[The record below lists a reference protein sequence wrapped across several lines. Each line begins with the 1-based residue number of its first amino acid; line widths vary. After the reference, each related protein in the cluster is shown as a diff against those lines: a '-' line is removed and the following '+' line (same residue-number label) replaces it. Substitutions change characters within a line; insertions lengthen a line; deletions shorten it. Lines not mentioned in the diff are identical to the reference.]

1 VLAARRRLMGGWRAP
16 PFGAR
21 LRALRRLLVT
31 LLFVMAACS
40 RKAPDATPEGAL
52 REWLDH
58 MEASVDD
65 PREAHAAYGLL
76 GPQARKNLEDRAE
89 RASRVQGRRVDPE
102 DMLATGRFGLRFRPQ
117 TMRATITGNDA
128 TVEVTGDDLADH
140 AVVQCHKEGDA
151 WRVEP
156 ALPDLLELPRRPDGG
171 P

>member
-1 VLAARRRLMGGWRAP
+1 V
-16 PFGAR
+16 
-21 LRALRRLLVT
+21 RRLLIAVS
-31 LLFVMAACS
+31 LLLIAACS
-40 RKAPDATPEGAL
+40 RKAADATPEGAL

-117 TMRATITGNDA
+117 SMQATITGNDA
-128 TVEVTGDDLADH
+128 TVEVVGDDPAER
-140 AVVQCHKEGDA
+140 AVVRCHKEGDA

>member
-1 VLAARRRLMGGWRAP
+1 M
-16 PFGAR
+16 
-21 LRALRRLLVT
+21 RRLLV
-31 LLFVMAACS
+31 LLCLLLAACS

-65 PREAHAAYGLL
+65 PREAHPAYALL

-117 TMRATITGNDA
+117 SMKATITGDDA
-128 TVEVTGDDLADH
+128 SVEVVGDDPTER
-140 AVVQCHKEGDA
+140 AVVLCHKEGDV

-156 ALPDLLELPRRPDGG
+156 VLPALLDLPRRPDGG

>member
-1 VLAARRRLMGGWRAP
+1 M
-16 PFGAR
+16 
-21 LRALRRLLVT
+21 RRLLV
-31 LLFVMAACS
+31 LLCLVLAACS
-40 RKAPDATPEGAL
+40 RKAPDGTPEGAL

-65 PREAHAAYGLL
+65 PREAHAAYALL

-117 TMRATITGNDA
+117 SMRATITGDDA
-128 TVEVTGDDLADH
+128 SVEVVGDDPTER
-140 AVVQCHKEGDA
+140 AVVLCHKEGDA

-156 ALPDLLELPRRPDGG
+156 VLPPLVELPRRPDGG